1 MIVEFYHIEDEFM
14 EWCMR
19 KDETVE
25 QEVIGRD
32 GEKYYGILSKSTK
45 IIADTMEDAKHKAE
59 ELGLNEGESI
69 GTWLGGE
76 DKLWSIIST
85 SDPKIKR
92 SVLHLFIDPAII
104 IQHTWKKGLII
115 KDDHGARVTIKM
127 MLIDITTG
135 IEIKR
140 YVEIKN
146 GKVVRKPKCVEIL
159 GEKCEKGF
167 ALRGITLKNM
177 YTGPELL

>member
-1 MIVEFYHIEDEFM
+1 M
-14 EWCMR
+14 EWR
-19 KDETVE
+19 IKKEEIVE
-25 QEVIGRD
+25 QEIIGED
-32 GEKYYGILSKSTK
+32 GEKCYAPRDMSTM
-45 IIADTMEDAKHKAE
+45 IITNTIEDAKDKAKVW
-59 ELGLNEGESI
+59 GLRENESI
-69 GTWLGGE
+69 GPWLGGE

-92 SVLHLFIDPAII
+92 SVLHLFIDPEII
-104 IQHTWKKGLII
+104 IQYTWKKGLIV
-115 KDDHGARVTIKM
+115 KDDHGARVTGKM
-127 MLIDITTG
+127 MLIDVTTG

-146 GKVVRKPKCVEIL
+146 GKVIKKPRCVEIL

-177 YTGPELL
+177 YTGQELM